1 VVFGYN
7 FDKKCT
13 FARLLQPILQIVNN
27 ESEKEIKF
35 IPVEDLLFDP
45 RNPRLPSAKT
55 GATDEE
61 VFRYMLDN
69 GNLVDILLSIAT
81 QGYFQGEPLLVAPAK
96 HQPGKYEVLE
106 GNRRLAALKL
116 LLNPDL
122 TPAKKETVKQ
132 IAEQATY
139 RPDSVPVLIYS
150 SRQEVLLYLGYR
162 HITGVDQWG
171 SLAKAKY
178 LSQLQSEYSELDYVS
193 MTKQLAKIIGS
204 RSDYVHKL
212 LSGYQLY
219 QKIEENNF
227 FKIPNLDEES
237 FQFSLLTTA
246 LSYSNIN
253 NYVTGATED
262 TGEESTKINLDHLKD
277 LTEWIYKEIEG
288 RTRLG
293 ESRNLKTLN
302 AVVSV
307 PRALKAF
314 KEHGRPL
321 EEAKLLTDEPREIFS
336 NSIRQALARITDAK
350 SQSHHVQHPSPADQE
365 NLRDLVQIAREL
377 YTVVRN
383 KIDQIEDI

>member
-1 VVFGYN
+1 MG
-7 FDKKCT
+7 
-13 FARLLQPILQIVNN
+13 N

-45 RNPRLPSAKT
+45 HNPRLPSVRA
-55 GATDEE
+55 GSTDEE
-61 VFRYMLDN
+61 VFRYMFDK

-81 QGYFQGEPLLVAPAK
+81 QGYFPGEPMLVTPASN
-96 HQPGKYEVLE
+96 QPGKYEVLE

-116 LLNPDL
+116 LRDPELA
-122 TPAKKETVKQ
+122 PAKTKKETVKQ
-132 IAEQATY
+132 IVEQATH
-139 RPDSVPVLIYS
+139 RPETVPVIIYS

-162 HITGVDQWG
+162 HITGVDEWD
-171 SLAKAKY
+171 SLAKARY
-178 LSQLQSEYSELDYVS
+178 LSQLQDEYSELDYAS

-204 RSDYVHKL
+204 RADYVNKL
-212 LSGYQLY
+212 LSGYRLY

-227 FKIPNLDEES
+227 FNIPNLDEEN
-237 FQFSLLTTA
+237 FQFSQLTTA

-253 NYVTGATED
+253 NYVTGSED
-262 TGEESTKINLDHLKD
+262 ETDEEENLGINFAHLKD
-277 LTEWIYKEIEG
+277 LTEWIYKETEG

-302 AVVSV
+302 AVVSI

-314 KEHGRPL
+314 KEQGRPL

-336 NSIRQALARITDAK
+336 NSIRQALSRITDAK
-350 SQSHHVQHPSPADQE
+350 SQSHNVQHPSPADQE
-365 NLRDLVQIAREL
+365 SLKDLIQIAREL
-377 YTVVRN
+377 HIIVRN